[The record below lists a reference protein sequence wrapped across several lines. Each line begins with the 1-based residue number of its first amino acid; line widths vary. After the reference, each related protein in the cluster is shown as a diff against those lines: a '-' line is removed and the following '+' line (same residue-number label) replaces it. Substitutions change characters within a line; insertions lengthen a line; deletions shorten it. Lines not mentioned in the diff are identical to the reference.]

1 MSLLHQVWSE
11 NHQLINNPTEKL
23 ENKHAIKLETAMTM
37 LSIVAVPKNCRD
49 LCNGIN
55 IIFFKDEILK
65 ESESFAL
72 EFKLIKAETGFNSS

>member
-1 MSLLHQVWSE
+1 
-11 NHQLINNPTEKL
+11 
-23 ENKHAIKLETAMTM
+23 M